1 MKKIIAIALAL
12 VLCTCMMSVAAFAD
26 NTVTVRAQVP
36 ADWAEV
42 YAYTWEPDSLGG
54 WPGTAMTLN
63 GEWYEVQMGAEQLK
77 LIINN
82 GNGKPQ
88 TADLNIEAG
97 KDVWVVVADDLSAT
111 IYYEDPANG
120 GEAVVP
126 ETPEL
131 PADASFYVAGD
142 ETLTGANWAPD
153 AEANKMT
160 LNADGLYEKVFENV
174 AAGSYAL
181 KVAAGSWDFSWGGD
195 GEMGN
200 YVFEVTEA
208 GNVVVLFDAENKVVT
223 VEVNGAST
231 EEPAPEQPEEP
242 APEQPEQPAPE
253 QPETPADAT
262 YIVAGVG
269 SLCGAEWDPAAE
281 ANKMTK
287 STDGTYT
294 KTYSNVPAGSYSIKV
309 TDGSW
314 ANSWGGDGENGNF
327 DFTVSA
333 AGDVVVK
340 FNPATNEVSV
350 SVNGESVKT
359 GDVSLA
365 AVSVALLAATAGLV
379 AIVSKKED

>member
-1 MKKIIAIALAL
+1 
-12 VLCTCMMSVAAFAD
+12 MS
-26 NTVTVRAQVP
+26 
-36 ADWAEV
+36 
-42 YAYTWEPDSLGG
+42 
-54 WPGTAMTLN
+54 LN
-63 GEWYEVQMGAEQLK
+63 
-77 LIINN
+77 
-82 GNGKPQ
+82 
-88 TADLNIEAG
+88 
-97 KDVWVVVADDLSAT
+97 S
-111 IYYEDPANG
+111 
-120 GEAVVP
+120 
-126 ETPEL
+126 
-131 PADASFYVAGD
+131 
-142 ETLTGANWAPD
+142 
-153 AEANKMT
+153 
-160 LNADGLYEKVFENV
+160 DGLYEKVYENV
-174 AAGSYAL
+174 AAGDYQL
-181 KVAAGSWDFSWGGD
+181 KVTDGTWANCWGTEGNPD
-195 GEMGN
+195 GN
-200 YVFEVTEA
+200 YMFTVTEP
-208 GNVVVLFDAENKVVT
+208 GNVAVLFDAENKIVI
-223 VEVNGAST
+223 VEVNGSAAQ
-231 EEPAPEQPEEP
+231 EPEQKPEEKP
-242 APEQPEQPAPE
+242 EEKPEQKPEA
-253 QPETPADAT
+253 PADAT

-379 AIVSKKED
+379 AIVSKKEDKFLYLGIMSAPLPRGTFLSFSKVKKTINCCLAA